1 MLKDGEKKMKKKR
14 KKKNKKSNKYE
25 NGSIRKSKSNELD
38 PIRSLFLV
46 IKKNKLKL
54 IGIFMNIFLAV
65 FVSIRITTLNLWG
78 VKSEFIFRMI
88 PNSFLEYFSEIIVLI
103 CVTIFTI
110 FLEIIARKKIS
121 RIIKVISYLIYI
133 IICSIIINKLLINNL
148 FIFFMLILWL
158 CTYSL
163 LYLIL
168 IRPFYLSKDRKLA
181 QIALNYRNKKYK
193 VPVIV
198 MEYLGA
204 ILHFCVIVTV
214 IGNIYSM
221 IPSNHLIDKAAEYI
235 VISSVQDKALIS
247 KFSIET
253 TKNGIDYIILD
264 KETIQIS
271 SLSKL
276 ECISQ
281 DKKMPIFKESIK

>member
-1 MLKDGEKKMKKKR
+1 MKKKR

-25 NGSIRKSKSNELD
+25 NGSIRKAKSNESD
-38 PIRSLFLV
+38 PISSLFLV
-46 IKKNKLKL
+46 IKRNKLKL
-54 IGIFMNIFLAV
+54 IRIFINIFLAV
-65 FVSIRITTLNLWG
+65 FVAIRITSLNLWG

-88 PNSFLEYFSEIIVLI
+88 PTSFLEYFSEIIVLI

-158 CTYSL
+158 STYSL

-168 IRPFYLSKDRKLA
+168 IRPFYLTKDRKLA

-198 MEYLGA
+198 MEYLEA
-204 ILHFCVIVTV
+204 ILHFCVIVMV

-221 IPSNHLIDKAAEYI
+221 IPSNHLIDKAGEYI

-264 KETIQIS
+264 KETMQIS